1 MSITDSNQRVA
12 WIDNLKAFV
21 IFLVV
26 LGHSGLKD
34 KSQVIAIIITWIYE
48 FHMPLFFLLSGAL
61 NFPRGSRELEKCF

>member
-34 KSQVIAIIITWIYE
+34 KSQAIAIIITWIYE
-48 FHMPLFFLLSGAL
+48 FHMPLFFLLSGVS
-61 NFPRGSRELEKCF
+61 FSIVQKRGGSL